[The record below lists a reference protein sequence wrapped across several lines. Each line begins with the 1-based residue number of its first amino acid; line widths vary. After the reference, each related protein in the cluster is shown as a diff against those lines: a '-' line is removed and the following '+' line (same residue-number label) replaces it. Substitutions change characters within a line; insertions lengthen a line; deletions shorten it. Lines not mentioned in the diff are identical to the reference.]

1 MHIRAERD
9 DLADV
14 LSRAAR
20 AVGTRSPIDALQ
32 GVFCEV
38 SGKKLRVTGSDLEM
52 TVRTA
57 LDVEVKEEGTV
68 LIPARLA
75 SDAVRKL
82 PEGAVTVKTEDGE
95 VEITGNGPSIRLRQL
110 SVDDYP
116 HIETGEDV
124 AGAEVSGAELVDAI
138 NQVVIAASGDD
149 ARPMLT
155 GVKIEPIDGGI
166 RMAATDS
173 YRLAVRDLLGT
184 ELPDGGL
191 VPARGLK
198 ELART
203 VNDDKVR
210 LSIGPRMATVSSDRG
225 SLTVRLIEATFP
237 NYQQLLPES
246 YPNSLTVKK
255 GDLLAAIDRASLV
268 AEDHIPVRLD
278 VGDGGV
284 TVSVTRQEVGGT
296 SERVE
301 GTFSGEPF
309 QIAFNP
315 RYLADGITA
324 VDDDEVVLDAQDGHK
339 AGILRGA
346 NTPGFTYLLMPV
358 RL

>member
-14 LSRAAR
+14 LARASR

-32 GVFCEV
+32 GLRCEV
-38 SGKKLRVTGSDLEM
+38 SGKTLSVTGSDLEM
-52 TVRTA
+52 TVRTS
-57 LDVEVKEEGTV
+57 LEVEVKEEGTV

-82 PEGAVTVKTEDGE
+82 PAGAVTMKTDESE
-95 VEITGNGPSIRLRQL
+95 VELTGNGPSIRLRQL
-110 SVDDYP
+110 NVDDYP
-116 HIETGEDV
+116 SVEVGDDG
-124 AGAEVSGAELVDAI
+124 GAEVSGSELVDAI
-138 NQVVIAASGDD
+138 NQVAIAASGDD

-155 GVKIEPIDGGI
+155 GVKIEPIEGGF

-173 YRLAVRDLLGT
+173 YRLAVRDLLGA
-184 ELPDGGL
+184 ELPEGGL

-203 VNDDKVR
+203 VNDDKIR
-210 LSIGPRMATVSSDRG
+210 LNVGPRMATVASERG

-237 NYQQLLPES
+237 NYQQLLPDS
-246 YPNSLTVKK
+246 YPNSLTVGK

-278 VGDGGV
+278 IGDGGV

-301 GTFSGEPF
+301 GKFSGEPF
-309 QIAFNP
+309 EIAFNP
-315 RYLADGITA
+315 RYLADGISA
-324 VDDDEVVLDAQDGHK
+324 VDDDEIVIDAQDGHK

>member
-32 GVFCEV
+32 GVLCEV
-38 SGKKLRVTGSDLEM
+38 TGKRISVTGSDLEM
-52 TVRTA
+52 TVRTS

-75 SDAVRKL
+75 SEAVKKL
-82 PEGAVTVKTEDGE
+82 PAGAVTMKTDDSE
-95 VEITGNGPSIRLRQL
+95 VEITGHGPSIRLRQL

-116 HIETGEDV
+116 HIETGDGTPGSEI
-124 AGAEVSGAELVDAI
+124 GGKELVDAI

-155 GVKIEPIDGGI
+155 GVKVEPIEGGF

-184 ELPDGGL
+184 ELPVGGL
-191 VPARGLK
+191 IPARGLK
-198 ELART
+198 EIGRT
-203 VNDDKVR
+203 VTDDKVR
-210 LSIGPRMATVSSDRG
+210 LSVGSRMATVSSERG

-237 NYQQLLPES
+237 NYQQLLPDS

-268 AEDHIPVRLD
+268 AEDHIPVRLE
-278 VGDGGV
+278 VGDGGA

-324 VDDDEVVLDAQDGHK
+324 VDDDEIVLDAQDGHK

-358 RL
+358 RI